1 MMVHWWEALLAEYKI
16 SESGQQSGCSDQA
29 DFLVRHDI
37 FATGQLPTRLE
48 MNEKKFLI
56 ERDALE

>member
-1 MMVHWWEALLAEYKI
+1 MVHWWKALLAEYKI
-16 SESGQQSGCSDQA
+16 SETGQQS
-29 DFLVRHDI
+29 DFLFRHDI

-56 ERDALE
+56 